1 MTERRP
7 IIQPEDVTVVL
18 PTRNEAH
25 NILAFLASLPPSVSL
40 IVVDASDDQTPN
52 VIRTTRPER
61 TKVIRSTAN
70 IAVARNIGACAAKT
84 PWLLFTDADITF
96 APDYFDRIQQY
107 GAVAALY
114 GPKLSQ
120 QAFSAYYRWF
130 SRGQRL
136 LASLKIPAVSGSNFF
151 VRRGAFLATGGF
163 DAALSCNEDSEYG
176 WRLARHNY
184 TVKFAPDLVVYERDH
199 RRLQRGVARKTLHSL
214 VRCLLLYSGLMPA
227 RLRAGDWGYWS

>member
-1 MTERRP
+1 MERRP
-7 IIQPEDVTVVL
+7 IIQPDDITVVL

-25 NILAFLASLPPSVSL
+25 NIVPFLASLPPSVSL
-40 IVVDASDDQTPN
+40 IVVDASDDLTPHLVYTN
-52 VIRTTRPER
+52 RPER
-61 TKVIRSTAN
+61 TKVLRSTAH
-70 IAVARNIGACAAKT
+70 IAVARNIGGRAATT
-84 PWLLFTDADITF
+84 PWLLFTDADVSF
-96 APDYFDRIQQY
+96 APDYFVRIQQY
-107 GAVAALY
+107 GAAAALF

-120 QAFSAYYRWF
+120 QSFRAYYRWF

-136 LASLKIPAVSGSNFF
+136 LARLKIPAVSGSNFL

-163 DAALSCNEDSEYG
+163 DPALTCNEDSEYG

-214 VRCLLLYSGLMPA
+214 IRCSLLYTGLMPA